1 MNPIIKAAGLSWAVV
16 QILKIVVGL
25 MRYGK
30 ADRSRMVWRV
40 VWSGGMP
47 SAHSA
52 LITSSAITILATMG
66 TQSPLFGL
74 SLIMACIVIYDRSRA
89 FAIYRTFQDRY
100 PELKVAVQNDPI
112 LIDLVGHRFSEILV
126 GVLIGLGCGLS
137 VVWWM

>member
-30 ADRSRMVWRV
+30 ADRRRMVWRV

-100 PELKVAVQNDPI
+100 PELKDAVQNDPI

-137 VVWWM
+137 VVWWL